1 MCSLVTGVQTCALPI
16 SVARWQ
22 GADSRRGSF
31 RKAPRALPLSVM
43 QGRLRRSGSQQTRA
57 SQLPREEG
65 GHFAHEGLGIAGP
78 AADRNALA
86 PKTGLGGIALE
97 ILPRPRRV
105 GLASP
110 WIGLAARFG
119 HVDGVKGR
127 GGEPPGWG
135 CGVEEGG

>member
-78 AADRNALA
+78 AADRHALA
-86 PKTGLGGIALE
+86 PKTGLGGIARE
-97 ILPRPRRV
+97 IIRRQRRV
-105 GLASP
+105 GLSSAWSDIDAR
-110 WIGLAARFG
+110 IG
-119 HVDGVKGR
+119 
-127 GGEPPGWG
+127 P
-135 CGVEEGG
+135 